1 LIALRKTNGAAG
13 IRIRD
18 KINLMITTI
27 NDKINITIIN

>member
-1 LIALRKTNGAAG
+1 MALRKTSGAAG

-18 KINLMITTI
+18 KINLITTTI